1 MVQPGFDS
9 LDTPRTNVGD
19 ATYLSRRPDFDM
31 TQEPS
36 FVSPP
41 KDSNNLLSQLRNGRP
56 GGVNLRT
63 PRGRPPFG
71 DRQNLPASI
80 GGAEFT
86 PMLKSATRNSA
97 RRRGKENGVPATP
110 AFDVMGSDL
119 TPVPDASMFSRSYA
133 DPTLPVVDSS
143 SVASTPMAIPQR
155 RNAGKGPLQDGHQL
169 SLREQENVIDKIE
182 KENFGLKLK
191 IHFLEEALRKAG
203 PGFSEAALKENT
215 ELKVDKVTMQRELH
229 RYKKHLT
236 TAEKDLEDFRQQM
249 LEMQERAKRKYAD
262 ESQRAE
268 LERLRALLSQ
278 RDAEIEG
285 LQREVDDAQR
295 DDARVEKLRDEVGD
309 LEADI
314 REKHRI
320 ISEHEDQLDGLRDK
334 LNGDARDK
342 DDLLEE
348 KEEELRDLKTK
359 LLESQ
364 TSYKTAQRRVVE
376 LEEKAQ
382 HNDELDEARDTIDD
396 LERNVRSLESQID
409 EMKDKLDDAVSEKE
423 RAAGDLEELQEEM
436 ANKSVTTRGLSRQIE
451 EKIERLQSELEQA
464 GHDYADLEKQF
475 SETYQENEDL
485 RTKMREA
492 KRERDTTERDIQS
505 LKSRY
510 EELKEDLEQQHSE
523 TFKDNE
529 DLRTKMRE
537 TKREREASDRELQSL
552 RGKYD
557 DLRAD
562 FDAQKDQHH
571 VLESRNDTL
580 RSEATALQKETTQLK
595 RTIGELEANLAQERQ
610 HALDVE
616 RDVREQYRSEVD
628 KLNDEIS
635 DLQAE
640 VRERDNLYDNDSDK
654 WESEKRTLESE
665 RNRAEEKA
673 AGLQRTIDKLR
684 ESEGSL
690 SGKETRL
697 QEAIQSETERHKRDE
712 AILQRQIEEL
722 QRTLEERQAVLT
734 ELRDELSG
742 VRDELRQ
749 SHLDFQ
755 AQTDLVG
762 KLEDEV
768 EVLQASLGDSGA
780 AQTELERVRRE
791 CGDLRQEVETLRTA
805 ADLAK
810 SSTDA
815 SRVASSGSFEKMR
828 SQLATSSAQLS
839 GANRER
845 QTLQDRLASANI
857 EMHELRSSLADIRAE
872 RDELQ
877 GAAKSGYGTGETY
890 RLDQERVDL
899 RAAKGRLEGEV
910 RRLREENRVLDEQR
924 VSAEKALDEEIEKA
938 AEEGERL
945 DGEILALQARLR
957 QSSSSESQDLA
968 AARRTIRD
976 LERKVDGYEVQLAAL
991 GDGPGEG
998 SSELSVIRRDLTVA
1012 RQRELEYLQKESSH
1026 KETVRDLKRQISDL
1040 ERRAHDAELSRIA
1053 ASPMPAAGSARRSEV
1068 GELRHQLSTA
1078 KQALNETKAKL
1089 REAERNLNV
1098 ETRELQGRM
1107 EDLEDER
1114 VMLEQALE
1122 DARNEA
1128 ADAKVEHERLVRKLR
1143 LKLERAEQALS
1154 AHAKKVASGAGDK
1167 DLRGV
1172 LKETQKETEALEHD
1186 VRRQQEVIEGLTAAE
1201 ASLRRKLERA
1211 RGERAAYRLS
1221 AEKLG
1226 RDVKE
1231 LRANAT
1237 AAVVPAERGV
1247 AFKGEKGG
1255 AEEKGRHEREIRG
1268 LLMQM
1273 EWMQGRW
1280 EREAGL
1286 RADAAYAKRFL
1297 QLQLEVAEAWYV
1309 LTRTTP
1315 PLHSEEA
1322 NSKQQQS
1329 AAPRPGVH
1337 PLRPAP
1343 LEEAP
1348 ASHAAA
1354 EEAGRRQRAHD
1365 EAKKGARGGSV
1376 YCADEGRCQAVGRP
1390 GGEEEEDCGVCGGD
1404 EGEEG
1409 GCEQGEYRE
1418 AASGVRCPFGRVIIR
1433 GVSCFSNGAWFLEFS
1448 NEIDDFT
1455 SASSLASHAPRY
1467 AFPVLAGVRQGGLC
1481 SPCGIKYGHPP
1492 AAEEPPLLS
1501 H

>member
-1 MVQPGFDS
+1 MVQPGYGS

-41 KDSNNLLSQLRNGRP
+41 KDSNNLLSQLRNGRS

-63 PRGRPPFG
+63 PRGRAPFG
-71 DRQNLPASI
+71 ERPNLPASI

-97 RRRGKENGVPATP
+97 RRRGKENPGIPATP
-110 AFDVMGSDL
+110 ALDALEADL
-119 TPVPDASMFSRSYA
+119 TPVPGADASMFSRSYA

-143 SVASTPMAIPQR
+143 AASTPMAIPQR

-278 RDAEIEG
+278 RDAEIES
-285 LQREVDDAQR
+285 LQREVDEAQQ
-295 DDARVEKLRDEVGD
+295 DDKRVGDLRDEIGD

-314 REKHRI
+314 REKDRI
-320 ISEHEDQLDGLRDK
+320 ISEHEDQLDDLRDK

-342 DDLLEE
+342 DERLDQY
-348 KEEELRDLKTK
+348 EEELRELKAK
-359 LLESQ
+359 LVESQ

-382 HNDELDEARDTIDD
+382 HNEELDEARDAIDD
-396 LERNVRSLESQID
+396 LERNARSLEAQVD
-409 EMKDKLDDAVSEKE
+409 EMKEKLADAVAEKD
-423 RAAGDLEELQEEM
+423 RATGDLEELQEEM
-436 ANKSVTTRGLSRQIE
+436 ANKSVFTKGLSRQTE

-475 SETYQENEDL
+475 SVTIQENDDL
-485 RTKMREA
+485 KSKMREA
-492 KRERDTTERDIQS
+492 KRERDATEREIQS

-510 EELKEDLEQQHSE
+510 EELKADLDHQYSE
-523 TFKDNE
+523 TNKDNE
-529 DLRTKMRE
+529 DLRTRVKEAR
-537 TKREREASDRELQSL
+537 RERESSDRELQAL

-562 FDAQKDQHH
+562 FEAQKDQNNI
-571 VLESRNDTL
+571 LESRSETL
-580 RSEATALQKETTQLK
+580 RAEATALQRETTSLK
-595 RTIGELEANLAQERQ
+595 KTIAELEAGLAEERQ
-610 HALDVE
+610 HALDIE
-616 RDVREQYRSEVD
+616 RDVREQYRSEID
-628 KLNDEIS
+628 KLNDEVS

-640 VRERDNLYDNDSDK
+640 IRERDNLYDNDSDK
-654 WESEKRTLESE
+654 WESGRRTLEAE

-690 SGKETRL
+690 SDKETRL
-697 QEAIQSETERHKRDE
+697 QEAIQSETERHRKDE
-712 AILQRQIEEL
+712 AILSRQIQEL
-722 QRTLEERQAVLT
+722 QRALEERQAVLT

-755 AQTDLVG
+755 AQTERVG
-762 KLEDEV
+762 ALEDEA
-768 EVLQASLGDSGA
+768 EVLQAALDDGGEPQ
-780 AQTELERVRRE
+780 AQLKRVTLECE
-791 CGDLRQEVETLRTA
+791 TLRQEVEMLRSA

-810 SSTDA
+810 SSTDG
-815 SRVASSGSFEKMR
+815 SRVASSGSLEKLR
-828 SQLATSSAQLS
+828 AQLATSSAQLAS
-839 GANRER
+839 ANRER
-845 QTLQDRLASANI
+845 QALQDRLASANV
-857 EMHELRSSLADIRAE
+857 EMHELRSSLADVRAE
-872 RDELQ
+872 RDELEGAARNVQ
-877 GAAKSGYGTGETY
+877 GAGETY

-899 RAAKGRLEGEV
+899 RAAKARLDGEV
-910 RRLREENRVLDEQR
+910 RRLREENRFLGEER
-924 VSAEKALDEEIEKA
+924 VAAERALEEEIEKA
-938 AEEGERL
+938 AEEEERL
-945 DGEILALQARLR
+945 NGEILALQGRLR
-957 QSSSSESQDLA
+957 QSSSSDTQDLA

-976 LERKVDGYEVQLAAL
+976 LERKIQDYEIQLAAV

-998 SSELSVIRRDLTVA
+998 NSELSVIRRDLTLA
-1012 RQRELEYLQKESSH
+1012 RQKELDYLQKESSH
-1026 KETVRDLKRQISDL
+1026 RETVRNLKRQISDL
-1040 ERRAHDAELSRIA
+1040 ERHAHDAELSRIV
-1053 ASPMPAAGSARRSEV
+1053 ASPSPSNLGSARRTEV
-1068 GELRHQLSTA
+1068 SELRHQLSTA
-1078 KQALNETKAKL
+1078 RQALNDTKTKL
-1089 REAERNLNV
+1089 REAERNLSL
-1098 ETRELQGRM
+1098 ETRELQSRL
-1107 EDLEDER
+1107 EELEDER
-1114 VMLEQALE
+1114 VTLEQSLE

-1128 ADAKVEHERLVRKLR
+1128 GDAKAEHERLVRKIR
-1143 LKLERAEQALS
+1143 HKLEKAEQALS
-1154 AHAKKVASGAGDK
+1154 EQARKVAEGGKDR
-1167 DLRGV
+1167 DLREV
-1172 LKETQKETEALEHD
+1172 LRRTQKETEALEHD

-1201 ASLRRKLERA
+1201 GGLRRKLERA

-1231 LRANAT
+1231 LRANAS
-1237 AAVVPAERGV
+1237 AAVVPARE
-1247 AFKGEKGG
+1247 AAKGG
-1255 AEEKGRHEREIRG
+1255 DGDKGRHEREIRG
-1268 LLMQM
+1268 LVMQM
-1273 EWMQGRW
+1273 EWMQRRW

-1297 QLQLEVAEAWYV
+1297 QLQLEVAEAWYA
-1309 LTRTTP
+1309 TP
-1315 PLHSEEA
+1315 PCLPPFIILICERMLTER
-1322 NSKQQQS
+1322 KQQQS
-1329 AAPRPGVH
+1329 TASRPRVH
-1337 PLRPAP
+1337 PLRPP
-1343 LEEAP
+1343 PQPEAP
-1348 ASHAAA
+1348 AAYSAAA
-1354 EEAGRRQRAHD
+1354 AGARHRVLKAEE
-1365 EAKKGARGGSV
+1365 GARGGAV
-1376 YCADEGRCQAVGRP
+1376 YCADEGCCCRLAYP
-1390 GGEEEEDCGVCGGD
+1390 GGEEEKDRGVCGGD
-1404 EGEEG
+1404 EGETGGEVRGCAEG
-1409 GCEQGEYRE
+1409 LRGWDAAFRLF
-1418 AASGVRCPFGRVIIR
+1418 ASGAAGCIALAGSWR
-1433 GVSCFSNGAWFLEFS
+1433 LLKK
-1448 NEIDDFT
+1448 IDD
-1455 SASSLASHAPRY
+1455 
-1467 AFPVLAGVRQGGLC
+1467 C
-1481 SPCGIKYGHPP
+1481 
-1492 AAEEPPLLS
+1492 
-1501 H
+1501 